1 MNVRDYSAIFHV
13 VKIIITQYIA
23 RKSPP
28 FLHRKQT
35 NKKKHDI
42 SILTRK
48 DHMNFTCSTIFA
60 DLAIEDAGLRNLVF
74 QYFLSWSKFKF
85 YIRPTVKSPPP
96 HGPTLSPLPKDRR
109 KGLVRRPKGVPRGR
123 PQTRTDNTVRS
134 TARVRTQGRK
144 MGADSK
150 DRRYGRCEEK

>member
-1 MNVRDYSAIFHV
+1 MQNCVENVYVTNNEVGLVCDKRYEQLHIF
-13 VKIIITQYIA
+13 
-23 RKSPP
+23 
-28 FLHRKQT
+28 
-35 NKKKHDI
+35 
-42 SILTRK
+42 
-48 DHMNFTCSTIFA
+48 
-60 DLAIEDAGLRNLVF
+60 
-74 QYFLSWSKFKF
+74 
-85 YIRPTVKSPPP
+85 TVKSP
-96 HGPTLSPLPKDRR
+96 GPTLSPLPKDRR